1 MIKNSHSSFLVQ
13 LKRQKMWC
21 RDNSSDLFNR
31 ISEWVFDPFFR
42 FYIKEDWILSP
53 EHKKYWNGKEWFRNW
68 FLTISVTRWPEGYF
82 SSLAIYNNHDNM
94 PSSIKNAKVGTFC
107 QILKSHTKN
116 YPKTC
121 NLPNLVTLLTTV
133 LRKGQ
138 KAKLKMSF

>member
-1 MIKNSHSSFLVQ
+1 
-13 LKRQKMWC
+13 
-21 RDNSSDLFNR
+21 
-31 ISEWVFDPFFR
+31 
-42 FYIKEDWILSP
+42 
-53 EHKKYWNGKEWFRNW
+53 
-68 FLTISVTRWPEGYF
+68 
-82 SSLAIYNNHDNM
+82 M

-138 KAKLKMSF
+138 KAKLKMSFQKRKKKYFSILHCSVKFFEHKSSDLKRHCSFIHQHQMRLFRTLKYCPIIQAYLFFIQSNTATIVVYCFYNKFVSRNFHLSTFSESFC